1 MAPQQERVREV
12 FAAAPASGKK
22 KKKAEEEEVE
32 EEEHAE
38 EEEEEE
44 APKVG
49 RAMRDGRHPGGKRW
63 AGCMSRG
70 WGGRRCAGACLPSK
84 SDQPI
89 ARSSPALKA
98 EEEAEEGSRRQEGRQ
113 ARREGGG

>member
-1 MAPQQERVREV
+1 M

-22 KKKAEEEEVE
+22 KKKKAEEEEEEE
-32 EEEHAE
+32 EEEH

-63 AGCMSRG
+63 QVV
-70 WGGRRCAGACLPSK
+70 WAGAWEAGFLQVHASLQ
-84 SDQPI
+84 SLT
-89 ARSSPALKA
+89 SPWHAHPPP
-98 EEEAEEGSRRQEGRQ
+98 
-113 ARREGGG
+113 